1 MSKLRDDKG
10 RFLKQNPPKTNTT
23 SVGAGTSITESTT
36 PTAGKITLEELEE
49 KQRSRQRLTL
59 VERQVLLAY
68 KVKKKQTQT
77 ELSSVGKQKEKQ
89 TILEEIEQPL
99 FPTEIS
105 DFTTENFFE
114 MTEADRQER
123 ERMER
128 ELARKRNEER
138 ERKERE
144 DRESHREEARGNEEE
159 EEEEHTTFAFPI
171 VDTPTLLGDDIK
183 MKNIPPSVLPNFF
196 GLTTEDPDSFMFE
209 FDIVCRTY
217 GYTSDAQ
224 KLCLFPATLKGY
236 ALKWFMGLGEAT
248 IVYWE
253 DMKKKFI
260 TKYQPYC
267 KSKDSKEDIFKMTQ
281 SEEESL
287 EEYLE
292 KFLYNMHK
300 SKQANLPLDVIR
312 TIFLKGISDDNLEA
326 LNLMGAGDISHLPFP
341 KIAELCKKY
350 SRGKT
355 KRGIGQ
361 RDNVT
366 RSTKSISNGVTKTE
380 LGNMFE
386 SFKTDIMSTFGTQL
400 DMLKAKQK
408 REEQEKIFSIWCPS
422 CRKKHGKGECPLN
435 KVQVCGLCTD
445 NHATDDCP
453 RLKELQATHIEEGQG
468 MESLYYLAPRR
479 PWQPCFTGMSQNF
492 TPQQFPQNFQNPIQN
507 SWNAPMPWQAWP
519 P

>member
-1 MSKLRDDKG
+1 
-10 RFLKQNPPKTNTT
+10 
-23 SVGAGTSITESTT
+23 
-36 PTAGKITLEELEE
+36 
-49 KQRSRQRLTL
+49 
-59 VERQVLLAY
+59 
-68 KVKKKQTQT
+68 
-77 ELSSVGKQKEKQ
+77 
-89 TILEEIEQPL
+89 
-99 FPTEIS
+99 
-105 DFTTENFFE
+105 
-114 MTEADRQER
+114 
-123 ERMER
+123 
-128 ELARKRNEER
+128 
-138 ERKERE
+138 
-144 DRESHREEARGNEEE
+144 
-159 EEEEHTTFAFPI
+159 
-171 VDTPTLLGDDIK
+171 

-196 GLTTEDPDSFMFE
+196 GLITEDPDSFMFE

-224 KLCLFPATLKGY
+224 KLRLFPATLKGY
-236 ALKWFMGLGEAT
+236 ALKWFMGLEEAT

-253 DMKKKFI
+253 DMKKKFL

-312 TIFLKGISDDNLEA
+312 TIFLKGISNENLEA
-326 LNLMGAGDISHLPFP
+326 LNLMGVGDISHLPFP

-350 SRGKT
+350 SRGKA

-366 RSTKSISNGVTKTE
+366 RSTKSISNGVTKIE
-380 LGNMFE
+380 LGNLLE
-386 SFKTDIMSTFGTQL
+386 SFKTDIMSTFGSQL
-400 DMLKAKQK
+400 DMLKGKQK
-408 REEQEKIFSIWCPS
+408 QEEQEKIFAIWCPS

-479 PWQPCFTGMSQNF
+479 PWQPRMSQNF
-492 TPQQFPQNFQNPIQN
+492 VPQQFPQNFQTPIHN
-507 SWNAPMPWQAWP
+507 SWNTPMPW
-519 P
+519 